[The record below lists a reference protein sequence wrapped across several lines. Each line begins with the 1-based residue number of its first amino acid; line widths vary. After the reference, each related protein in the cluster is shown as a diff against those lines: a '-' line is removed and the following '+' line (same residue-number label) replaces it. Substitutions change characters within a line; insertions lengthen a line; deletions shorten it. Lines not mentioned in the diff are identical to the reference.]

1 MFSWKHLVISI
12 MLIGFFICSA
22 TADPS
27 VMVTSYSLNPSIVMP
42 GDEVELTV
50 VLTNT
55 ETTATTTQTSSS
67 SGVPT
72 IQTVRTNPATINN
85 IWIVSDGGS
94 NSSIKAHENYEDF
107 GDLSP
112 SSSATISFKLTT
124 SQNITQGPYFPILK
138 VDVDSAQSLQYPI
151 QVMVSNLTVDL
162 IESEVPDELS
172 TTGATSISLH
182 VVNQRGNTVNN
193 VMVTPSCTEDVCF
206 SPVQYYVGSLA
217 AETTE
222 TVSFLVHSSVLE
234 QKNLTFTVKYSNGN
248 NVHSSTLSTVVEFV
262 NISDVSPVMYS
273 VPESIAVG
281 ESKPVSLEVYN
292 AKSGTI
298 NGVTVIPI
306 SNLKVTPPQ
315 YFIGSMDK
323 DDVFSTSFDV
333 APANSTLGNASLS
346 FKVLFKQGNNYYESP
361 IISNTITIVKAKP
374 VDTWGAAIATSFII
388 IFLIIICIVGYILW
402 KRRRQKHGE

>member
-1 MFSWKHLVISI
+1 MFSWKHLVISLG
-12 MLIGFFICSA
+12 LIGIFICSA

-27 VMVTSYSLNPSIVMP
+27 VMVTSYSLSPSILMP
-42 GDEVELTV
+42 GDEAELTV

-94 NSSIKAHENYEDF
+94 NSSIQAHENYENV

-112 SSSATISFKLTT
+112 GAAATISFRITT
-124 SQNITQGPYFPILK
+124 SQNITAGFYFPILK
-138 VDVDSAQSLQYPI
+138 VDVDAAQNVQYPI
-151 QVMVSNLTVDL
+151 PIMVSNLTVDL

-172 TTGATSISLH
+172 TTGATSISLS
-182 VVNQRGNTVNN
+182 VVNKRGNAVNN
-193 VMVTPSCTEDVCF
+193 VIVTPSCTKDVCF

-222 TVSFLVHSSVLE
+222 TISFLVHSSVIE
-234 QKNLTFTVKYSNGN
+234 QKNLTFTVNYSNGN
-248 NVHSSTLSTVVEFV
+248 NIHSTALTTAVEFI

-273 VPESIAVG
+273 VPETIAIG
-281 ESKPVSLEVYN
+281 ESERVTLEVYN
-292 AKSGTI
+292 AKADTI
-298 NGVTVIPI
+298 NGVTVVPI
-306 SNLKVTPPQ
+306 SNLKVSPPQ

-333 APANSTLGNASLS
+333 SPGNATTGNASLS
-346 FKVLFKQGNNYYESP
+346 FKVLFKQGNIYYESP

-374 VDTWGAAIATSFII
+374 VDTWGTAIATSFVI
-388 IFLIIICIVGYILW
+388 IFLIILCIVG
-402 KRRRQKHGE
+402 